1 MENNNTRLKEVETVY
16 REHSERKARKER
28 TKKKTTVTIANVT
41 PDDRDARRREPQL
54 TRGWSCGFGA
64 AEINHRL
71 PQHRDPFLQASL
83 VARCAASLQTVHEG
97 RQQFLICRCRFTQQR
112 LEAGLFRFR

>member
-1 MENNNTRLKEVETVY
+1 MENNNKRLKEFEAVF
-16 REHSERKARKER
+16 REYSVRKARKER
-28 TKKKTTVTIANVT
+28 TKKKTTVTIANLT
-41 PDDRDARRREPQL
+41 PDDRDAKRAEPQL
-54 TRGWSCGFGA
+54 TRGFSCIVGA
-64 AEINHRL
+64 AEIKHRV
-71 PQHRDPFLQASL
+71 PQHRDPFVQTSL